1 MEQKQN
7 PEQKN
12 PRENL
17 VAGIVG
23 AFLGS
28 LIGVV
33 CIVLLNQLGYVA
45 AISGVVMAVCALK
58 GYALLGGRLSKRGAV
73 ISGLLILVMTYIANK
88 LCFAFAVAEA
98 FSDTPGVNLFTAY
111 QSIGALLETGEIS
124 RMYWGEL
131 ALLYLFTLLGGV
143 PVIVGAFREPVPIPA
158 AREAGAAPAEGEA
171 QTELR
176 GELYALRRVWM
187 RPLLFSVFL
196 PILAIVL
203 LVSAGWLAALLLLSD
218 SAALPMVAAGLI
230 YTVLLYCF
238 MIPTFQLCSSFD
250 TVYARVNGKLW
261 RVNLNL
267 FCQTSNWEKL
277 TPDRQATV
285 REEIFRAIQMLQ
297 EGREPLHGANA
308 LLPLEDIRLERE
320 TKWGWK
326 ISYETASGRRKKL
339 NIGKGYPG
347 FSPVPEADPP
357 QGPVPCRWSPALL
370 ALLPALVLIGCGL
383 AAALKM
389 EPALS
394 GSLRMPQPKGSTRT
408 ETVSARVPESAV
420 EYEMSEIWFRVDGEF
435 QYSRRTFL
443 DGDTGTSYRVFTQYG
458 VDENDAWDTLTQFIS
473 KYRTSPLYDR
483 FDAVYLEQDP
493 LAQLTNTT
501 RYNIVSVYLTNG
513 EVYHTAAVL
522 SDSGALFGVEAVH
535 NTAGQSVD
543 EVLANLMY
551 MLKTARFEGPTV
563 TEDNYQSQIHISEV
577 RDCGYMAAAYLKTS
591 LFGHDAFVDVYVPY
605 SDSPLYSDGGRAIQ
619 TEAHGLRVYATILPG
634 TNAQDV
640 VEAQQQALAASGRVY
655 AEGVSDEL
663 YREDLDA
670 ACKLTAYE
678 EDGQTRYAVL
688 YADSKWEGYYLFREI
703 TGLPELVD
711 EAYPAVLAELEE
723 ITGLTMPALERLGQ
737 Q

>member
-1 MEQKQN
+1 MEPEQNSEQK
-7 PEQKN
+7 K

-28 LIGVV
+28 LIGVA

-98 FSDTPGVNLFTAY
+98 FSDTRGVNLFTAY

-124 RMYWGEL
+124 RLYWGEL

-143 PVIVGAFREPVPIPA
+143 PVIVNALRDPVHIPA
-158 AREAGAAPAEGEA
+158 APVSGAAAADGETP
-171 QTELR
+171 QPLQ
-176 GELYALRRVWM
+176 GELYALRRTWM

-203 LVSAGWLAALLLLSD
+203 IISAGWLAALLLLGD
-218 SAALPMVAAGLI
+218 SAAFPMVAAGLI

-250 TVYARVNGKLW
+250 TVYARVGGKLW

-285 REEIFRAIQMLQ
+285 QEEIFRAIQMLQ
-297 EGREPLHGANA
+297 EGREPLHGARA
-308 LLPLEDIRLERE
+308 LLLLEDIRLERE
-320 TKWGWK
+320 TKWGWR
-326 ISYETASGRRKKL
+326 ISYETANGRRRKL

-347 FSPVPEADPP
+347 FSPVPESEPP
-357 QGPVPCRWSPALL
+357 KGPVPCRWSPALI
-370 ALLPALVLIGCGL
+370 ALLPAVVLIACSC

-389 EPALS
+389 EPALP
-394 GSLRMPQPKGSTRT
+394 GFLRTPQSKKDTGT
-408 ETVSARVPESAV
+408 ETVSARVPESIV
-420 EYEMSEIWFRVDGEF
+420 EYEISEIWFRADKNF
-435 QYSRRTFL
+435 QYTRRTFL
-443 DGDTGTSYRVFTQYG
+443 DEDTGTHYRVFTQYG
-458 VDENDAWDTLTQFIS
+458 VDGDGAWDTLTQFIS

-493 LAQLTNTT
+493 LAPLTSTT

-535 NTAGQSVD
+535 NTADQSVVD
-543 EVLANLMY
+543 VLANLMY

-563 TEDNYQSQIHISEV
+563 TEDNYQSQIHVSEV
-577 RDCGYMAAAYLKTS
+577 RDCGYMATAYLKTS

-605 SDSPLYSDGGRAIQ
+605 SDSPLYFDGGRAVQ

-634 TNAQDV
+634 TNAWDM
-640 VEAQQQALAASGRVY
+640 VEGQQQALAAAGRVY
-655 AEGVSDEL
+655 EAGVEDQF

-670 ACKLTAYE
+670 ACKLTVYQ

-703 TGLPELVD
+703 TGLPELAD
-711 EAYPAVLAELEE
+711 EEYSAVLAELES
-723 ITGLTMPALERLGQ
+723 IIGLTMPVLENLGQ
-737 Q
+737 